1 MGNPL
6 KDQLLKAGLASKK
19 QARKVEH
26 EKRLRRKQSPE
37 SPPAQPG
44 NSVQAERAAQ
54 EQRNREL
61 NRQRAEEQ
69 RLRERQAQ
77 IKQLIENN
85 RLDRDER
92 GEPYHFPEQNRIK
105 RIFVSEEMTEQLSR
119 GQLAIVKLGNAY
131 EVVPA
136 RVADQIAQRDPE
148 VILAWHRK
156 KGGES

>member
-26 EKRLRRKQSPE
+26 EKRLQRKRPPE
-37 SPPAQPG
+37 SPPAQSG
-44 NSVQAERAAQ
+44 NLVQAERVAQ

-69 RLRERQAQ
+69 RLREGQAQ
-77 IKQLIENN
+77 IRQLIESN
-85 RLDRDER
+85 RLDKDER
-92 GEPYHFPEQNRIK
+92 GEPYHFSEQNQIK
-105 RIFVSEEMTEQLSR
+105 RIFVSEEMTERLSR
-119 GQLAIVKLGNAY
+119 GQLAIVKLGSVY

-136 RVADQIAQRDPE
+136 KVAGQIAERDPGA
-148 VILAWHRK
+148 ILAWHRK
-156 KGGES
+156 NSGE